1 MTRSV
6 PKPPPIEFG
15 WNPAHSHFFHPHRS
29 VSFILKH
36 GAFAVTYGDGSKVA
50 GQIGE
55 DIVQLGNYFR
65 KTKFGLITDCND
77 ASFNGIDGIL
87 GLGLPMNA
95 ITSGIDTPLFTALT
109 DRFLPAGA
117 DNHILKV
124 RKFTIFSSDHAA
136 ELQLGGTDPAC
147 IDDQMIHVSSLSTA
161 EYSVPVES
169 MKLGGIELLSFS
181 HPAAG
186 NYVPAILDSG
196 ASCIVMPDSVI
207 GGQLTASPMHIFS
220 GIKDKK
226 GLSIYIKIKGSIFE
240 IPFENWYR
248 PNAPKG
254 GHTCLQPSA
263 PGDHGIILGD
273 VIFRSMVVEFD
284 LTHPSHPQIGLAAR
298 NQFYKP
304 VQGGG
309 DDSKVPIYKEE
320 RDAGQ
325 MQISLRKLRASRTGR
340 GTVEHLPVTV
350 DYMQTAMYVKVS
362 VGSPKQDFK
371 VLVDTGS
378 SDFAVFSHPYKPE
391 TLQARDEEDSMFN
404 HHGAMNDLQKYRTH
418 AM

>member
-1 MTRSV
+1 
-6 PKPPPIEFG
+6 
-15 WNPAHSHFFHPHRS
+15 
-29 VSFILKH
+29 
-36 GAFAVTYGDGSKVA
+36 
-50 GQIGE
+50 
-55 DIVQLGNYFR
+55 
-65 KTKFGLITDCND
+65 
-77 ASFNGIDGIL
+77 
-87 GLGLPMNA
+87 MNA
-95 ITSGIDTPLFTALT
+95 MTSGIDTPLFTALT

-147 IDDQMIHVSSLSTA
+147 IDYQMIHVPSLSTA

-186 NYVPAILDSG
+186 NFVPAILDSG
-196 ASCIVMPDSVI
+196 ASCIVMPDSSI
-207 GGQLTASPMHIFS
+207 GGQLTASPMQIFS

-298 NQFYKP
+298 NEFYKP
-304 VQGGG
+304 VQGGVDG
-309 DDSKVPIYKEE
+309 SKVPIYKEE

-340 GTVEHLPVTV
+340 GTVEHLPVSV
-350 DYMQTAMYVKVS
+350 DYMQTAMYVQVS
-362 VGSPKQDFK
+362 VGSPKQHFK

-378 SDFAVFSHPYKPE
+378 SDFAVFSHHYKPE